1 MYKDKARQRE
11 ANRERQRRYK
21 ARQKALPEQGVTSKA
36 LPEPWTV
43 ADQCDY
49 EDDDYPE
56 KPKRGKDIQR
66 FEDLPLDVQHT
77 IDRISTSPEEKNK
90 RTVAAI
96 KYQHLYPY
104 RYHSTGVECVYM
116 KEQRQRVG
124 AGHVQVSKPG
134 DEDYVP
140 TCETTDMI
148 EHVAVEGGEYNFK
161 TVKGEV
167 KDVHYSPPD
176 GDM

>member
-11 ANRERQRRYK
+11 AQRDWV
-21 ARQKALPEQGVTSKA
+21 RQKRANKQGSTRGS
-36 LPEPWTV
+36 T
-43 ADQCDY
+43 
-49 EDDDYPE
+49 
-56 KPKRGKDIQR
+56 KRGLDIKC

-77 IDRISTSPEEKNK
+77 IDRISTSPEEKAK

-96 KYQHLYPY
+96 KYQHLYPE

-140 TCETTDMI
+140 MCETTKALHSDGVVINWEGITPQPLVMI
-148 EHVAVEGGEYNFK
+148 NL
-161 TVKGEV
+161 
-167 KDVHYSPPD
+167 DP
-176 GDM
+176 